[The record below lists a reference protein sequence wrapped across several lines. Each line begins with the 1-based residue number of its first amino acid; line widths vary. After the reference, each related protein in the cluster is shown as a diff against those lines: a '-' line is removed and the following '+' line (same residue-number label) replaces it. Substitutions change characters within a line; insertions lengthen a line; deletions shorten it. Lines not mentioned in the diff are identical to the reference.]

1 MRRKKIILLIIF
13 AFCLLFTTKV
23 DAKVICEY
31 GSYRLEFSGSGQ
43 FSKLYI
49 NDDVSD
55 KDIDI
60 DFKISNKEECPNK
73 IYIGVLDL
81 GWFEYPSIIVRRDKN
96 MISTFNSISELDLTN
111 SYDGKVSCGNI
122 TGIPAKIPQL
132 VSEIITIIQIAI
144 PVILVI
150 MGTLDLFK
158 GVTAQKDD
166 EIKKGQQMFIK
177 RLIVAAL
184 IFFIV
189 VIVKFL
195 ISIVAETTSANI
207 IECIDCF
214 ISNDCK

>member
-1 MRRKKIILLIIF
+1 MRRKILFYTLIFFIT
-13 AFCLLFTTKV
+13 LLFSSESVSAVRCVYEQPDTGRKIELKV
-23 DAKVICEY
+23 KTNNVDVYQNGKKVNCN
-31 GSYRLEFSGSGQ
+31 
-43 FSKLYI
+43 I
-49 NDDVSD
+49 NFV
-55 KDIDI
+55 
-60 DFKISNKEECPNK
+60 
-73 IYIGVLDL
+73 
-81 GWFEYPSIIVRRDKN
+81 
-96 MISTFNSISELDLTN
+96 ISEN
-111 SYDGKVSCGNI
+111 STCPPNIYSALSTCNLYSKQNDTGSLKELKLIKSIATKVSCGNI
-122 TGIPAKIPQL
+122 TGIPVKIPQL

-158 GVTAQKDD
+158 GITAQKDD

-195 ISIVAETTSANI
+195 ISIVEETTSANI